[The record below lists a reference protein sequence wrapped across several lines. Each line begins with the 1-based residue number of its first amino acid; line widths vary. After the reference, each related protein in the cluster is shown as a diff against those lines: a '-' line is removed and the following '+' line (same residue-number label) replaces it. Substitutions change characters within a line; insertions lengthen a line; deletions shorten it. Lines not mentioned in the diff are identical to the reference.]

1 MNDITRK
8 SDEITRRNFAA
19 TLARRCL
26 GVSMVPAFAGLGNR
40 AWAADTSS
48 GKADRVIYLYMSG
61 GMTHLDTLDP
71 KPNTEVQGPTK
82 TVKTP
87 VPGVLLSEHMPAL
100 AKMLNKVSYC
110 TLDIK
115 NGIKSITY
123 VYAGKVHTKERCY
136 LYHYMQTCISTKTRS
151 MRSNSFN

>member
-19 TLARRCL
+19 TLAKRCL

-40 AWAADTSS
+40 AWAAAASG

-61 GMTHLDTLDP
+61 GMSHLDTLDP
-71 KPNTEVQGPTK
+71 KPGTDVQGPTK

-87 VPGVLLSEHMPAL
+87 IVIVEKKPAIKAFCNVDLSIFIYFLKPFELFLM
-100 AKMLNKVSYC
+100 AKANILFY
-110 TLDIK
+110 
-115 NGIKSITY
+115 
-123 VYAGKVHTKERCY
+123 
-136 LYHYMQTCISTKTRS
+136 
-151 MRSNSFN
+151 